1 MSKKKNKNKTN
12 KKTPKQFAS
21 NKPFSDLREFTHADC
36 TLLINFVYD
45 WNRLLKLNNEQKK
58 GGGAGR
64 RKRERHYT
72 AHLCGTL
79 RRRVRS
85 TPA

>member
-58 GGGAGR
+58 RGR
-64 RKRERHYT
+64 VEENESAT
-72 AHLCGTL
+72 TL
-79 RRRVRS
+79 HTCAALFVGE
-85 TPA
+85 